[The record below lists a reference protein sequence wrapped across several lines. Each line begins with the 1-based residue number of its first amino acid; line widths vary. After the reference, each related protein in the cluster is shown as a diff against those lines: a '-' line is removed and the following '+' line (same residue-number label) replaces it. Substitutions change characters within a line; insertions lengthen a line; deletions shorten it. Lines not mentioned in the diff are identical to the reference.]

1 MTVERKPKSVEGAH
15 VAVHPNSTPQGGLPA
30 LPRFTGMHA
39 RECVLIVA
47 SWHIARAA
55 LRLSAAKKVRIYTG
69 GNTADLLH
77 AAVADHRGD
86 GDAAH
91 LGAVAGNHFTAFCG
105 GAPLGCSPEARRRG
119 FARGPICR

>member
-1 MTVERKPKSVEGAH
+1 MTVERKPKSVEGALY

-55 LRLSAAKKVRIYTG
+55 LRLSAAKKKCGFTP
-69 GNTADLLH
+69 
-77 AAVADHRGD
+77 AVTHVIAR
-86 GDAAH
+86 
-91 LGAVAGNHFTAFCG
+91 LAGNALLDLFAQCLQSRHG
-105 GAPLGCSPEARRRG
+105 GTLQKPDTNIYKKPTRYNIKARN
-119 FARGPICR
+119 INVM

>member
-69 GNTADLLH
+69 GNTYATCR
-77 AAVADHRGD
+77 ATNHRGP
-86 GDAAH
+86 AQS
-91 LGAVAGNHFTAFCG
+91 LKIF
-105 GAPLGCSPEARRRG
+105 
-119 FARGPICR
+119 